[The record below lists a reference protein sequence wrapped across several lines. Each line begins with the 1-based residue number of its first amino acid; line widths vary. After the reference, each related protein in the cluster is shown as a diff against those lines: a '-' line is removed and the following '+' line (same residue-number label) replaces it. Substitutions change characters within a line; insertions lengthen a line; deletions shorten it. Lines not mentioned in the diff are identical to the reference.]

1 MCEREE
7 RGREGEREETRGEE
21 RARGRRPEGKRGRE
35 GGDQRGREGER
46 EETRG
51 EEFIPLLVKLRVH
64 TWVCKLGGIS
74 IIGATSQHK
83 LQNHGKH
90 AKLPTGTMVVFG
102 STTLKAMTVSTS
114 QWSSLEIHA
123 P

>member
-7 RGREGEREETRGEE
+7 
-21 RARGRRPEGKRGRE
+21 
-35 GGDQRGREGER
+35 RGREGER

-64 TWVCKLGGIS
+64 TWVYKLGGKS

-90 AKLPTGTMVVFG
+90 AKLPAGTVVVFA
-102 STTLKAMTVSTS
+102 LKAMTGYDR
-114 QWSSLEIHA
+114 L
-123 P
+123 